1 MTWTITQKQE
11 DVHYMDTMLGDKE
24 RKRILILSDV
34 HYDSKECDRRLLTMH
49 LNQAKEIGA
58 PVIIIG
64 DWFDS
69 MRSTGD
75 RRMTHGAREGLDRLD
90 YLDALVDE
98 SARFLEAYKENVVL
112 ITQGNHESAMMRHHN
127 TNLTARLATRIG
139 IEYGPYRGWIICSCF
154 RAKGKHSNNL
164 KIYYDHGSGGSAPVT
179 RGVIKTNRRAVM
191 LPDADIVISGHIHER
206 WIVEVPR
213 IKLLRNYK
221 VDQRSQIHASSGTY
235 KKEDLAEG
243 WAAEK
248 GFGPAALGGL
258 WLDIWNFRDRSA
270 KAKTEN
276 TLEFSL
282 SYA

>member
-1 MTWTITQKQE
+1 MTWTIEQRNE
-11 DVHYMDTMLGDKE
+11 AVHILSEPLPDNE
-24 RKRILILSDV
+24 RKRMLILSDV
-34 HYDSKECDRRLLTMH
+34 HFDSTECDRKLLTTH
-49 LNQAKEIGA
+49 LDQAKEIGA

-98 SARFLEAYKENVVL
+98 SAAYLEAYKDNIAL
-112 ITQGNHESAMMRHHN
+112 LTQGNHESAMMKHHN

-139 IEYGPYRGWIICSCF
+139 SEYGPYRGWLCLRYTRTT
-154 RAKGKHSNNL
+154 RASQMVR
-164 KIYYDHGSGGSAPVT
+164 IYYDHGSGGSAPVT

-191 LPDADIVISGHIHER
+191 LPDADVVISGHIHER
-206 WIVEVPR
+206 WVVEVPR

-221 VDQRSQIHASSGTY
+221 TDQRSQLHASSGTY
-235 KKEDLAEG
+235 KKEDLSEG

-258 WLDIWNFRDRSA
+258 WLDVWRSRDASL
-270 KAKTEN
+270 KAKTEHQ
-276 TLEFSL
+276 LEYCI

>member
-1 MTWTITQKQE
+1 MTWTIEQKQE
-11 DVHYMDTMLGDKE
+11 SVHKLETMLSGSE

-34 HYDSKECDRRLLTMH
+34 HYDSTECDRRLLTTH
-49 LNQAKEIGA
+49 LNLAKEIGA

-98 SARFLEAYKENVVL
+98 SAAYLEAYKDNVVL
-112 ITQGNHESAMMRHHN
+112 ITQGNHESAMLKHHN
-127 TNLTARLATRIG
+127 TNLTARLASRIG
-139 IEYGPYRGWIICSCF
+139 CEWGPYRGWLICKFTRPSSHL
-154 RAKGKHSNNL
+154 RLTLN
-164 KIYYDHGSGGSAPVT
+164 IYYDHGSGGSAPVT

-191 LPDADIVISGHIHER
+191 LPDADVVISGHIHER

-221 VDQRSQIHASSGTY
+221 TDQRSQLHASSGTY
-235 KKEDLAEG
+235 KKEDLSEG

-258 WLDIWNFRDRSA
+258 WLDIWRSRDRSL
-270 KAKTEN
+270 KAKTEHQ
-276 TLEFSL
+276 LEYSL

>member
-1 MTWTITQKQE
+1 MKWTIEQKY
-11 DVHYMDTMLGDKE
+11 DAVHIMKTELIDRE
-24 RKRILILSDV
+24 RRRILILSDV
-34 HYDSKECDRRLLTMH
+34 HFDSPECDRRLLTQH
-49 LNQAKEIGA
+49 LDYAKEIGA

-90 YLDALVDE
+90 YLDALVDD
-98 SARFLEAYKENVVL
+98 SAKYLEAYKDIVML
-112 ITQGNHESAMMRHHN
+112 ITQGNHESAMTKHHN

-139 IEYGPYRGWIICSCF
+139 CEWGPYRGWLICGFTRPNSAL
-154 RAKGKHSNNL
+154 RLTL

-191 LPDADIVISGHIHER
+191 LPDADVVISGHIHER

-221 VDQRSQIHASSGTY
+221 TDQRSQIHASSGTY
-235 KKEDLAEG
+235 KKEDLSEG

-258 WLDIWNFRDRSA
+258 WLDVWRSRDASL
-270 KAKTEN
+270 KAKTEHQ
-276 TLEFSL
+276 LEYSI

>member
-1 MTWTITQKQE
+1 MTWTIEQQNE
-11 DVHYMDTMLGDKE
+11 AVHILTEMLPDNE
-24 RKRILILSDV
+24 RRRMLILSDV
-34 HYDSKECDRRLLTMH
+34 HFDSTECDRKLLTTH
-49 LNQAKEIGA
+49 LDQAKEIGA

-98 SARFLEAYKENVVL
+98 SAAYLEAYKDNIAL
-112 ITQGNHESAMMRHHN
+112 LTQGNHESAMLKHHN

-139 IEYGPYRGWIICSCF
+139 SEYGPYRGWLCLRYI
-154 RAKGKHSNNL
+154 RPANNRTTL
-164 KIYYDHGSGGSAPVT
+164 VRMYYDHGSGGSAPVT

-191 LPDADIVISGHIHER
+191 LPDADVVISGHIHER

-213 IKLLRNYK
+213 IKLMRNYK
-221 VDQRSQIHASSGTY
+221 VDQRSQLHASSGTY
-235 KKEDLAEG
+235 KKEDLSEG

-258 WLDIWNFRDRSA
+258 WLDVWGSRDRS
-270 KAKTEN
+270 KNAKTDFHIN
-276 TLEFSL
+276 YAL

>member
-98 SARFLEAYKENVVL
+98 SARYLEAYKENVVL

-127 TNLTARLATRIG
+127 TNLTARLANRIG

-213 IKLLRNYK
+213 LKLLRNYK

-235 KKEDLAEG
+235 KKENLSEG

-258 WLDIWNFRDRSA
+258 WLDVWRVRDRSA
-270 KAKTEN
+270 EAKTEN